1 MLFFKVIFLRKA
13 GSIKS
18 KDFSLNYK
26 KKCKFNLEKLINSK
40 QIKKTKKIIHTF
52 EMDKCNYYFIGG
64 LNGRESNI
72 NKHELP
78 PPIDN
83 NLYYGHIIVIKT
95 DKEKNLLNLS
105 KKEYQSFYE
114 KQFGGFEDLGSQDT
128 EHESDSDDYV
138 KIEEEDYDPNL
149 DDKDNQVDYDKF
161 YNKKSKKNITDD
173 SFVIEDCESSLECKT
188 MEDTEYESS
197 YSGEETESD
206 EELNKYLEEEL
217 YDSE

>member
-1 MLFFKVIFLRKA
+1 MCFDCILRFFLILA
-13 GSIKS
+13 AKS
-18 KDFSLNYK
+18 QPCCL
-26 KKCKFNLEKLINSK
+26 
-40 QIKKTKKIIHTF
+40 TKK
-52 EMDKCNYYFIGG
+52 D
-64 LNGRESNI
+64 
-72 NKHELP
+72 
-78 PPIDN
+78 
-83 NLYYGHIIVIKT
+83 
-95 DKEKNLLNLS
+95 
-105 KKEYQSFYE
+105 YQAFYE